1 MPELYN
7 KFVEWK
13 TEGFLFFESL
23 PDFVLMLI
31 AALVPIGIILV
42 VFPGIFAYTVLAER
56 KILGRIQNRYGP
68 NRVGP
73 VGLLQPIADG
83 IKILFKEDIV
93 PKHADKLLHF
103 LAPVAF
109 CIPVLLIYA
118 VLPFGKGIIPADLDI
133 GVLFIFAIGSATTLA
148 IFAAGWSGRNKYSL
162 LGALRGVAQM
172 ISYEL
177 PLVLST
183 ITVIMIVGSL
193 STMKIVE
200 AQTGSVWNWF
210 VFTPWG
216 FVGFVI
222 FTLTAIAEAAR
233 SPFDIPEAESEIIA
247 GYHTEYSGFK
257 WAILQLAEYLSAIA
271 MAGLGA
277 TLFLGGWSGPGV
289 DIPIV
294 GTALSIVYFLV
305 KMMAIVLVMIWIRG
319 TWPRLRVDQLMEFT
333 WKLLLPLSLLNIFVA
348 GAWFFVSRSGRG
360 VAAWVGSAV
369 VLALAYLLLSRFTGK
384 TTLEKRTYKFAR
396 LL

>member
-7 KFVEWK
+7 KLMEWK
-13 TEGFLFFESL
+13 SQNVLFFGGV

-31 AALVPIGIILV
+31 AALVPIVIILA

-83 IKILFKEDIV
+83 VKILFKEDIV

-118 VLPFGKGIIPADLDI
+118 VLPFGKGIIPANLDI
-133 GVLFIFAIGSATTLA
+133 GVLFIFAIGSASTLA
-148 IFAAGWSGRNKYSL
+148 VFAAGWSGRNKYSL

-172 ISYEL
+172 VSYEI
-177 PLVLST
+177 PLVLSV
-183 ITVIMIVGSL
+183 ITVVMVAGSL
-193 STMKIVE
+193 GTMKIVE
-200 AQTGSVWNWF
+200 AQTGSIWNWF
-210 VFTPWG
+210 IFTPWG

-257 WAILQLAEYLSAIA
+257 WAVLQLAEYLSAIA

-289 DIPIV
+289 DIPYV

-348 GAWFFVSRSGRG
+348 GAWYFVSQSGRG
-360 VAAWVGSAV
+360 VVAWLGSAI
-369 VLALAYLLLSRFTGK
+369 VLLAAYFLLSRYTGK
-384 TTLEKRTYKFAR
+384 TTLEKRTYRFAR
-396 LL
+396 IS

>member
-7 KFVEWK
+7 KFIEWK
-13 TEGFLFFESL
+13 SQNVLFFGGI

-31 AALVPIGIILV
+31 AALVPIVIILA

-83 IKILFKEDIV
+83 VKILFKEDIV

-103 LAPVAF
+103 LAPVGF

-133 GVLFIFAIGSATTLA
+133 GVLFIFAIGSASTLA

-172 ISYEL
+172 VSYEI
-177 PLVLST
+177 PLVLSV
-183 ITVIMIVGSL
+183 ITVVMVAGSL
-193 STMKIVE
+193 GTMKIVE
-200 AQTGSVWNWF
+200 AQTGAIWNWF
-210 VFTPWG
+210 IFTPWG

-289 DIPIV
+289 DIPYV
-294 GTALSIVYFLV
+294 GTTLSIVYFLV

-319 TWPRLRVDQLMEFT
+319 TWPRLRVDQLMEFS

-348 GAWFFVSRSGRG
+348 GAWYFVSQSGRG
-360 VAAWVGSAV
+360 AVAWIGSAI
-369 VLALAYLLLSRFTGK
+369 VLLAAYFLLSRYTGK

-396 LL
+396 IS